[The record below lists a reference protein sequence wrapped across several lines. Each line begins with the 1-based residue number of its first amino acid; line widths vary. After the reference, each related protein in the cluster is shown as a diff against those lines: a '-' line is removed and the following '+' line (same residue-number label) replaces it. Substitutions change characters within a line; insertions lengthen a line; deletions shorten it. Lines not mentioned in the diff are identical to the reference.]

1 MEVIGGPAPTVTREG
16 LGVSG
21 GGGLRGGMR
30 EHTELAFKPLSPLPH
45 LASQPLPGTWGLS
58 LAFAHLFIH
67 YQWHKEL
74 ISYLFIYDM
83 GTVL

>member
-1 MEVIGGPAPTVTREG
+1 MGWGCLGGD
-16 LGVSG
+16 
-21 GGGLRGGMR
+21 LRGGMR

-67 YQWHKEL
+67 YQWHKEF